1 MKLSNLALAA
11 VVAAFALPTL
21 SSTASAYE
29 CTGARYASDGIGQT
43 HMQGR
48 AIARNA
54 WTNKVKSSAGY
65 AWSVWQIAKDKS
77 INCQKISSNAW
88 RCRALAKPCK
98 YAPKS

>member
-11 VVAAFALPTL
+11 AVATFALPAL
-21 SSTASAYE
+21 SNTASAYQ
-29 CTGARYASDGIGQT
+29 CSGARYASDGIGQS

-48 AIARNA
+48 AIAQKA

-77 INCQKISSNAW
+77 IKCQKLSGTAW